1 MGDSALVGR
10 DRGVE
15 YRIYFNDHPR
25 PHFTA
30 IAEEGRFRY
39 SIETIECIDK
49 RQPPK
54 GLDIRVRKWAYPRQ
68 QELLEAWTRQTEPN
82 LPQREPKHPMPEA
95 RKQRRLR
102 KRKRYRKA

>member
-1 MGDSALVGR
+1 MGDLALVGR

-25 PHFTA
+25 SHFTA

-49 RQPPK
+49 RIPSK
-54 GLDIRVRKWAYPRQ
+54 ELDIRVRKWAYPRQ

-82 LPQREPKHPMPEA
+82 LPQREHKHPMPAA
-95 RKQRRLR
+95 RKQRRWSKGKHNR
-102 KRKRYRKA
+102 